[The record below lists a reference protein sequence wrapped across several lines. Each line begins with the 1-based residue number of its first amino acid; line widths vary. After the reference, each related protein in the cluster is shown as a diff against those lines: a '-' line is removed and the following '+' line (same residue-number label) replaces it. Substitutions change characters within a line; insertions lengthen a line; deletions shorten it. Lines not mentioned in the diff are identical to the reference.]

1 MIGIYIL
8 TKEDMIVYVGQ
19 STNIRARL
27 DVHRTNYE
35 YDAVYVRECRES
47 ALNELEKACIKFFK
61 PIVNRYLSTTK
72 YHNYGTKL
80 DECRLHFKDLTDNH
94 FRQIDTTI
102 EYSKQ
107 WAQSWLFRLGN
118 NESLRSVI
126 RKLQKTPKWC
136 RSIVISMLRC
146 KLRKGTEYKYNDEL
160 LTILSKN

>member
-8 TKEDMIVYVGQ
+8 TKDDMIVYVGQ

-35 YDAVYVRECRES
+35 YDAVYVRECKQS
-47 ALNELEKACIKFFK
+47 ALDGLEKACIKFFK

-80 DECRLHFKDLTDNH
+80 DECRMHFKDLTDND
-94 FRQIDTTI
+94 FRQLDTTI
-102 EYSKQ
+102 TYSKQ
-107 WAQSWLFRLGN
+107 WAHTWLFRLGIDEPLRSVVN
-118 NESLRSVI
+118 KIKKTPLVFRLLVIRSLRS
-126 RKLQKTPKWC
+126 
-136 RSIVISMLRC
+136 